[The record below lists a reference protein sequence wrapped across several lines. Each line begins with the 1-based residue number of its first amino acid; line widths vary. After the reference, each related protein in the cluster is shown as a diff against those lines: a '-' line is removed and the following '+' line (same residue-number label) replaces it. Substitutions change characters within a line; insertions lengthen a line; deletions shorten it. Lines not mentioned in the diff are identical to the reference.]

1 MMYNPSFWSY
11 SKGLTLFIYL
21 FLKMIEKY
29 TSNKLLVIKLKI
41 FVIFTKHTNYKLKLN
56 KYTFILALISSY

>member
-1 MMYNPSFWSY
+1 
-11 SKGLTLFIYL
+11 
-21 FLKMIEKY
+21 MIEKY